1 MSVHPHLHF
10 LNFKKIILISI
21 LSMLLSHGTAAFAE
35 GPNLSG
41 PMKKF
46 QLTPITKPSIN
57 ENNNFNWKNADGK
70 TLSLANFEGKI
81 VLLNFWATW
90 CLPCIRELPSIERL
104 QTKFSKNDFA
114 VVAISLD
121 RGGKRVA
128 NRLLK
133 RLKLRKLVLYLD
145 KENKSAKL
153 LGVKFMPTTFIFDRK
168 SRELGK
174 LQGGVEWDSKE
185 AVALIK
191 YFINNPTYADPRKRK
206 LIILSKL
213 QIENLLN

>member
-21 LSMLLSHGTAAFAE
+21 LCMLLSHGTAAFSE

-46 QLTPITKPSIN
+46 QLTPITKPSIS

-70 TLSLANFEGKI
+70 TLSLANFKGKI

-191 YFINNPTYADPRKRK
+191 YFINNPTYADPPKRE

>member
-1 MSVHPHLHF
+1 
-10 LNFKKIILISI
+10 
-21 LSMLLSHGTAAFAE
+21 MLLSHGTAAFSE

-191 YFINNPTYADPRKRK
+191 YFINNPTYADPPKRE

>member
-21 LSMLLSHGTAAFAE
+21 LCMLLSHGTAAFSE